1 MLYFPRCRSQTGD
14 REGATCDV
22 GCIFDERHCRCRIL
36 CDMVRHPETV
46 GTLAATCFS
55 LKGKTPRC
63 ASAGSCCYICSR
75 CIFDC
80 FQYSTLLARCQS
92 KSKDPQCAS
101 ASLLCLHRADSLLTA
116 FSIAPFSPTVKSS
129 PPISSLL
136 DESPSP

>member
-1 MLYFPRCRSQTGD
+1 MSTHNICVTNEIYYTASRISCQYPFLIFFQQHRYGLNTPNMLYFPRCRSQTGD

-22 GCIFDERHCRCRIL
+22 GCIFDERHCWCRIL
-36 CDMVRHPETV
+36 CDMVRHPEMV

-80 FQYSTLLARCQS
+80 FQYSTLLAHCQII
-92 KSKDPQCAS
+92 S
-101 ASLLCLHRADSLLTA
+101 AHQQ
-116 FSIAPFSPTVKSS
+116 
-129 PPISSLL
+129 
-136 DESPSP
+136 PS